1 MRSSATGVTTLQS
14 AAGATGNGTV
24 FLVDGCRSAMFQIS
38 GTFVGTITFE
48 ATVDGSNWVTYALSD
63 ISTTARTHATTQ
75 TTAGIYT
82 ADDLAGLMAIRARI
96 SAWTSGAITVVANGT
111 A

>member
-14 AAGATGNGTV
+14 AAAATGNGTV
-24 FLVDGCRSAMFQIS
+24 FLVDGCRSAMFQIT
-38 GTFVGTITFE
+38 GTFVGTVTFE
-48 ATVDGSNWVTYALSD
+48 ATVDGTNWATYALSD

-75 TTAGIYT
+75 TTAGIYA
-82 ADDLAGLMAIRARI
+82 ADDLAGLMAVRARI

>member
-1 MRSSATGVTTLQS
+1 MRSTATGVTTLQS

-24 FLVDGCRSAMFQIS
+24 FMVDGCRSAMFQIT
-38 GTFVGTITFE
+38 GTFVGTVTFE
-48 ATVDGSNWVTYALSD
+48 ATVDGTTWATYALSD
-63 ISTTARTHATTQ
+63 ISTAARTHATTQ
-75 TTAGIYT
+75 TTAGIYM
-82 ADDLAGLMAIRARI
+82 ADDLAGLMAVRARI